1 MTILA
6 EITWD
11 SSLIGVQGWTI
22 FVIGWLVVFIALI
35 CLSTVFR
42 LFPKLMDAATNRKA
56 KIQEKKRLAKE
67 VKGSQNED
75 ISSDAEDVITG
86 ELTAAIATALHM
98 YFTDLHDD
106 EARILRVE
114 HKSRKYSPWNSKI
127 YNVMNF
133 KR

>member
-1 MTILA
+1 MIYTLA
-6 EITWD
+6 EISWD
-11 SSLIGVQGWTI
+11 FSNVGVQGWTI
-22 FVIGWLVVFIALI
+22 FVIGWLVVFISLI
-35 CLSTVFR
+35 LLSTVFR
-42 LFPKLMDAATNRKA
+42 LLPNIMSGASKQKS
-56 KIQEKKRLAKE
+56 KIQEKRRLANEKQNDTSE
-67 VKGSQNED
+67 KKGS
-75 ISSDAEDVITG
+75 DVVTG

-106 EARILRVE
+106 EARILKVE